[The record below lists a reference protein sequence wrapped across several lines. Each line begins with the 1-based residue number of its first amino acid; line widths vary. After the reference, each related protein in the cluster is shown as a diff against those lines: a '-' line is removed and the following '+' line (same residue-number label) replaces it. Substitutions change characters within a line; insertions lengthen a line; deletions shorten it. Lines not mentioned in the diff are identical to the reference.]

1 MQKFAPQITYYLDMF
16 RRGDVDNAFHGL
28 LEIDRDILPE
38 LIAVF
43 RGEQDIGVREL
54 LVEVIWEYRE
64 RSVIPF
70 LGEALSDSES
80 RIWRQ
85 ALNGLVTLASPGA
98 LQVLRAAR
106 TRHFPTQ
113 HATEEFRRW
122 LEEAIEQAET
132 ETKKESKSGTMR
144 RRPKA

>member
-1 MQKFAPQITYYLDMF
+1 MQRFAPQIAYYLEMF
-16 RRGDVDNAFHGL
+16 RGGDADNAFHGL

-38 LIAVF
+38 LMETF
-43 RGEQDIGVREL
+43 RGEQNIGVREL

-70 LGEALSDSES
+70 LGEALSDTES

-85 ALNGLVTLASPGA
+85 ALNGLVALASPA
-98 LQVLRAAR
+98 TLDILRAAR
-106 TRHFPTQ
+106 TREFSTHRETG
-113 HATEEFRRW
+113 EFRRW

-132 ETKKESKSGTMR
+132 EIR
-144 RRPKA
+144 RA